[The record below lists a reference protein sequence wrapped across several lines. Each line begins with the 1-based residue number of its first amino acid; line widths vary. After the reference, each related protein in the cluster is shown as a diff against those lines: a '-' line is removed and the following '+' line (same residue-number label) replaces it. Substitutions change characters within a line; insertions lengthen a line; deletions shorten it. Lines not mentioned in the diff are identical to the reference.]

1 MSFNFKYQLWF
12 FSIIAITFFSCGKDS
27 ACFKGTGKIVEE
39 QRVISSD
46 VTMIRTQNNIDIVIT
61 QSNEASLT
69 IEGGENLLPYI
80 NTDVSGTEITISS
93 DNKCSMLRDFSIPIT
108 AYLSLPN
115 ITKINYTGQGDI
127 TSTNTLNLT
136 SLDIESRGGTGSI
149 NLNVNVEDFFLRQHS
164 GPADFTF
171 TGSVN
176 NSYVYTL
183 GSGWFYL
190 NNFLTNNLHVSHNGT
205 GDVVVNAN
213 KELIIELRYIGN
225 VEYYGNPN
233 LNVTEHTGTGE
244 IIKK

>member
-93 DNKCSMLRDFSIPIT
+93 DNKCSMFRDYSIPIT

-115 ITKINYTGQGDI
+115 ITKINYTGQGNI

-136 SLDIESRGGTGSI
+136 SLDIESSGGTGSI
-149 NLNVNVEDFFLRQHS
+149 NLNLNVNDFSVGQHS

-171 TGSVN
+171 TGSVKN
-176 NSYVYTL
+176 ARVYTL

-190 NNFLTNNLHVSHNGT
+190 QDFISEKLEVNHSGI
-205 GDVVVNAN
+205 GDVILNVTDR
-213 KELIIELRYIGN
+213 LDIGLQSHGN
-225 VEYYGNPN
+225 INYYGNPT
-233 LNVTEHTGTGE
+233 VIIYTHTGSGQ